1 MLRWSAAVW
10 HTQSEALLKH
20 VRIERHAP
28 VVADSEPSFLRR
40 LAVEN
45 ALP

>member
-1 MLRWSAAVW
+1 
-10 HTQSEALLKH
+10 LLQY
-20 VRIERHAP
+20 VRVERHAP
-28 VVADSEPSFLRR
+28 VVADTEPSFLRR